1 MGTETQGNV
10 CLLCLRVT
18 PRARRDEVV
27 GDRGDRLVVKLTAP
41 PVKGA
46 ANKAL
51 LEFLAQRLDL
61 PVRCLT
67 LVSGETSREKRVRI
81 EGLDEREAR
90 RRLLAVP

>member
-1 MGTETQGNV
+1 MAQEAGTAATAV
-10 CLLCLRVT
+10 KLPPL
-18 PRARRDEVV
+18 
-27 GDRGDRLVVKLTAP
+27 GDRLVVKLTAP